1 MVRKRKKKIFQ
12 HPRVSSIQEEI
23 NLLQEESSGTEEDLE
38 DAFAEYHAYDDEQ
51 IMESLTNDLP
61 ISDLHELLSFE
72 SGEKRETNLA
82 LLSGRKNI
90 RQQIEKYSRELKN
103 LQSDLFEKKVDLLL
117 AKTKILLDAL
127 GPDIS
132 P

>member
-1 MVRKRKKKIFQ
+1 MVRKRKKKIFH